1 VDLEEEVQTLLQ
13 ETNKDLLEHPTKVL
27 PVLMVLT
34 QTHTT
39 QVVEVEVLVKHHH
52 KETDLLLD
60 QEVMVYH
67 LQLQDRLRL
76 GPGAVVEE
84 DSLTER
90 HQEDQAVEVLEHQG
104 LLKVDQVVP
113 TLDQVEADLVGLLEE
128 QLMVDLVETE
138 L

>member
-1 VDLEEEVQTLLQ
+1 MQ
-13 ETNKDLLEHPTKVL
+13 ETNKDQLEQPIKVL
-27 PVLMVLT
+27 PVLTVLT

-52 KETDLLLD
+52 KEADLLLD

-67 LQLQDRLRL
+67 LQLPDRLRL

-90 HQEDQAVEVLEHQG
+90 HQEDQVAEVLEHQD
-104 LLKVDQVVP
+104 LLLEEMVVP
-113 TLDQVEADLVGLLEE
+113 ILDQAEADLVGLMEE
-128 QLMVDLVETE
+128 QLTEDQVETE

>member
-13 ETNKDLLEHPTKVL
+13 ETNKDLLEQPTKVL
-27 PVLMVLT
+27 PVLTVLT

-52 KETDLLLD
+52 KEADLLLD

-67 LQLQDRLRL
+67 LQLPDRLRL

-90 HQEDQAVEVLEHQG
+90 HQEDQAAEVLEHQG
-104 LLKVDQVVP
+104 LLKVDQVVL
-113 TLDQVEADLVGLLEE
+113 TLDQVEADQADLMVG

>member
-1 VDLEEEVQTLLQ
+1 
-13 ETNKDLLEHPTKVL
+13 
-27 PVLMVLT
+27 
-34 QTHTT
+34 
-39 QVVEVEVLVKHHH
+39 VVEVEVLVKHHH

-67 LQLQDRLRL
+67 LQLPDRLRL
-76 GPGAVVEE
+76 EPEAVVEA

-104 LLKVDQVVP
+104 LLKVEQVVL
-113 TLDQVEADLVGLLEE
+113 TLDQVEADRADLMVD